1 MGYINGVFFWGG
13 EIHPLIRSLPA
24 DIRRS
29 GFVLKNCLEV
39 LQDFGAIQEVP
50 APMQGK
56 VKRDCVSMAKRDAW
70 ISLDLV
76 GLG

>member
-1 MGYINGVFFWGG
+1 MGYFLGG
-13 EIHPLIRSLPA
+13 MKSPIDPITSW
-24 DIRRS
+24 DIRTA
-29 GFVLKNCLEV
+29 FVLSLKWSLQV

-76 GLG
+76 GFG